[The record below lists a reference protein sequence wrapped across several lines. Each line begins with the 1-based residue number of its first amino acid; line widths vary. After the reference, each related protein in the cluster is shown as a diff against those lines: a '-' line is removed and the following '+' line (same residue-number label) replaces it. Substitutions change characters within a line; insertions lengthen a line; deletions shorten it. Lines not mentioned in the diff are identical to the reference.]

1 MVQEFLK
8 DLEKVVNVDAGT
20 ACIDGV
26 KQVAET
32 FKGMYEGI
40 GFTSKLVDLGDKVGP
55 GLFATNK
62 PEATHYDVMLNAHMD
77 TVFPAGTVAVRPM
90 SIKGDR
96 AYGPGVLDCKAGCM
110 TIFYAL
116 KNLPKETLD
125 KLSILVACN
134 PDEETGSVSSHDWLK
149 ECASK
154 SDRALIFEPAREGGE
169 LVCARK
175 GSSTYKITFHGVS
188 AHAGNCPERGRDAI
202 YAMVKFIAAVKELA
216 DWDRGITLN
225 FGVVHGGT
233 AANITP
239 ESVEILGT
247 IRTLDSKIREQALTR
262 VKEVAESVAK
272 TYRAEA
278 IVEYDEANTPPV
290 INDADIVNQFAEIFK
305 ETVGEENVNVTDN
318 NSVNGS
324 EDFAYIAERVPS
336 AMVSCS
342 CGSRDEGYVHPMH
355 NPQVRFNEEGLAYS
369 SALYASTAFN
379 WLKNNK

>member
-20 ACIDGV
+20 ACTEGV

-32 FKGMYEGI
+32 FKQHYEGI
-40 GFTSKLVDLGDKVGP
+40 GFTARLVDLGDKVGP
-55 GLFATNK
+55 ALFATNK
-62 PEATHYDVMLNAHMD
+62 PEATHYDVMLNAHLD

-188 AHAGNCPERGRDAI
+188 AHAGNNPERGCDAI

-225 FGVVHGGT
+225 FGAVRGGT
-233 AANITP
+233 VANVVADFAETQLDLRVWNDDDYNEVNAKIMELAKQEWVKGVTQEIVETNHHGAMPLSEATKAMAGLIEEAAKIEGYDIAWMKAGGASDGNTTAAMGVP
-239 ESVEILGT
+239 
-247 IRTLDSKIREQALTR
+247 TLDGLGP
-262 VKEVAESVAK
+262 VGGGMHCDKEYLEINSIEKHIKVAERFF
-272 TYRAEA
+272 TL
-278 IVEYDEANTPPV
+278 
-290 INDADIVNQFAEIFK
+290 
-305 ETVGEENVNVTDN
+305 
-318 NSVNGS
+318 
-324 EDFAYIAERVPS
+324 IAE
-336 AMVSCS
+336 
-342 CGSRDEGYVHPMH
+342 
-355 NPQVRFNEEGLAYS
+355 Q
-369 SALYASTAFN
+369 
-379 WLKNNK
+379 KK

>member
-1 MVQEFLK
+1 MPMVQEFLK

-20 ACIDGV
+20 ACTEGV

-32 FKGMYEGI
+32 FKQHYEGI
-40 GFTSKLVDLGDKVGP
+40 GFTARLVDLGDKVGP
-55 GLFATNK
+55 ALFATNK
-62 PEATHYDVMLNAHMD
+62 PEATHYDVMLNAHLD

-188 AHAGNCPERGRDAI
+188 AHAGNNPERGRDAI

-225 FGVVHGGT
+225 FGMVRGGT
-233 AANITP
+233 VANVVADFAETELDLRVWNDDDYNEVNAKIMQLAQQEWVAGVTQEIVEKNHHGAMPLSEATKAMAGLIEEAAKLEGFDIAWVKAGGASDGNTTASMGVP
-239 ESVEILGT
+239 
-247 IRTLDSKIREQALTR
+247 TLDGLGPVGGEMHCDREYLEINSIE
-262 VKEVAESVAK
+262 KHIKVAERFL
-272 TYRAEA
+272 TL
-278 IVEYDEANTPPV
+278 
-290 INDADIVNQFAEIFK
+290 
-305 ETVGEENVNVTDN
+305 
-318 NSVNGS
+318 
-324 EDFAYIAERVPS
+324 IAER
-336 AMVSCS
+336 
-342 CGSRDEGYVHPMH
+342 
-355 NPQVRFNEEGLAYS
+355 
-369 SALYASTAFN
+369 
-379 WLKNNK
+379 K

>member
-1 MVQEFLK
+1 MPMVQEFLK

-20 ACIDGV
+20 ACTEGV

-32 FKGMYEGI
+32 FKQHYESI
-40 GFTSKLVDLGDKVGP
+40 GFTAKLVDLGDKVGP
-55 GLFATNK
+55 ALFATNK
-62 PEATHYDVMLNAHMD
+62 PEATHYDVMLNAHLD

-188 AHAGNCPERGRDAI
+188 AHAGNNPERGRDAI

-225 FGVVHGGT
+225 FGMVRGGT
-233 AANITP
+233 VANVVADFAETELDLRVWNDDDYNEVNAKIMELAKKEWVAGVTQEIVEKNHHGAMPLSEATKAMAGLIEEAAKLEGFDIAWVKAGGASDGNTTASMGVP
-239 ESVEILGT
+239 
-247 IRTLDSKIREQALTR
+247 TLDGLGPVGGEMHCDREYLEINSIE
-262 VKEVAESVAK
+262 KHIKVAERFL
-272 TYRAEA
+272 TL
-278 IVEYDEANTPPV
+278 
-290 INDADIVNQFAEIFK
+290 
-305 ETVGEENVNVTDN
+305 
-318 NSVNGS
+318 
-324 EDFAYIAERVPS
+324 IAER
-336 AMVSCS
+336 
-342 CGSRDEGYVHPMH
+342 
-355 NPQVRFNEEGLAYS
+355 
-369 SALYASTAFN
+369 
-379 WLKNNK
+379 K

>member
-20 ACIDGV
+20 ACTEGV

-32 FKGMYEGI
+32 FKQHYEGI
-40 GFTSKLVDLGDKVGP
+40 GFTARLVDLGDKVGP
-55 GLFATNK
+55 ALFATNK
-62 PEATHYDVMLNAHMD
+62 PEATHYDVMLNAHLD

-188 AHAGNCPERGRDAI
+188 AHAGNNPERGRDAI

-225 FGVVHGGT
+225 FGVVRGGT
-233 AANITP
+233 AANVVADLAETELDLRVWNDEDYDEVHAKIMQLAQQVW
-239 ESVEILGT
+239 VEGVTQEIVEKNHHSAMPLSEATQAMAGLIEKAAKLEGFEIAWMKAGGASDGNT
-247 IRTLDSKIREQALTR
+247 TASMGVPTLDGMGPVGGEMHCDREYLEINTIE
-262 VKEVAESVAK
+262 KHIKVAERFF
-272 TYRAEA
+272 TL
-278 IVEYDEANTPPV
+278 
-290 INDADIVNQFAEIFK
+290 
-305 ETVGEENVNVTDN
+305 
-318 NSVNGS
+318 
-324 EDFAYIAERVPS
+324 IAE
-336 AMVSCS
+336 
-342 CGSRDEGYVHPMH
+342 
-355 NPQVRFNEEGLAYS
+355 Q
-369 SALYASTAFN
+369 
-379 WLKNNK
+379 KK

>member
-40 GFTSKLVDLGDKVGP
+40 GFTAKLVDLGDKVGP

-90 SIKGDR
+90 TIKGDR

-225 FGVVHGGT
+225 FGVVKGGT
-233 AANITP
+233 AANVVADLAETELDLRVWNDEDYDEVNAKIMQLAQQTWVDGVTQ
-239 ESVEILGT
+239 EIVEKNHHAAMPLSEATQAMASLIEEAAKLEGYDIAWMKAGGASDGNT
-247 IRTLDSKIREQALTR
+247 TASMGVPTLDGLGPVGGEMHCDREYLEINTIE
-262 VKEVAESVAK
+262 KHIKVAERFF
-272 TYRAEA
+272 TL
-278 IVEYDEANTPPV
+278 
-290 INDADIVNQFAEIFK
+290 
-305 ETVGEENVNVTDN
+305 
-318 NSVNGS
+318 
-324 EDFAYIAERVPS
+324 IAER
-336 AMVSCS
+336 
-342 CGSRDEGYVHPMH
+342 
-355 NPQVRFNEEGLAYS
+355 
-369 SALYASTAFN
+369 
-379 WLKNNK
+379 K

>member
-20 ACIDGV
+20 ACTEGV

-32 FKGMYEGI
+32 FKQHYEGI
-40 GFTSKLVDLGDKVGP
+40 GFTARLVDLGDKVGP
-55 GLFATNK
+55 ALFATNK
-62 PEATHYDVMLNAHMD
+62 PEATHYDVMLNAHLD

-188 AHAGNCPERGRDAI
+188 AHAGNNPERGRDAI

-225 FGVVHGGT
+225 FGMVRGGT
-233 AANITP
+233 VANVVADFAETELHHGAMPLSEATKAMAGLIEEAAKLEGFDIAWVKAGGASDGNTTASMGVP
-239 ESVEILGT
+239 
-247 IRTLDSKIREQALTR
+247 TLDGLGPVGGEMHCDREYLEINSIE
-262 VKEVAESVAK
+262 KHIKVAERFL
-272 TYRAEA
+272 TL
-278 IVEYDEANTPPV
+278 
-290 INDADIVNQFAEIFK
+290 
-305 ETVGEENVNVTDN
+305 
-318 NSVNGS
+318 
-324 EDFAYIAERVPS
+324 IAER
-336 AMVSCS
+336 
-342 CGSRDEGYVHPMH
+342 
-355 NPQVRFNEEGLAYS
+355 
-369 SALYASTAFN
+369 
-379 WLKNNK
+379 K

>member
-20 ACIDGV
+20 ACTEGV

-32 FKGMYEGI
+32 FKQHYEGI
-40 GFTSKLVDLGDKVGP
+40 GFTARLVDLGDKVGP
-55 GLFATNK
+55 ALFATNK
-62 PEATHYDVMLNAHMD
+62 PEATHYDVMLNAHLD

-188 AHAGNCPERGRDAI
+188 AHAGNNPERGRDAI

-216 DWDRGITLN
+216 DSDRGITLN
-225 FGVVHGGT
+225 FGMVRGGT
-233 AANITP
+233 VANVVADFAETELDLRVWNDDDYNEVNAKIMQLAQQEWVAGVTQEIVEKNHHGAMPLSEATKAMAGLIEEAAKLEGFDIAWVKAGGASDGNTTASMGVP
-239 ESVEILGT
+239 
-247 IRTLDSKIREQALTR
+247 TLDGLGPVGGEMHCDREYLEINSIE
-262 VKEVAESVAK
+262 KHIKVAERFL
-272 TYRAEA
+272 TL
-278 IVEYDEANTPPV
+278 
-290 INDADIVNQFAEIFK
+290 
-305 ETVGEENVNVTDN
+305 
-318 NSVNGS
+318 
-324 EDFAYIAERVPS
+324 IAER
-336 AMVSCS
+336 
-342 CGSRDEGYVHPMH
+342 
-355 NPQVRFNEEGLAYS
+355 
-369 SALYASTAFN
+369 
-379 WLKNNK
+379 K

>member
-20 ACIDGV
+20 ACTEGV

-32 FKGMYEGI
+32 FKQWYEGI
-40 GFTSKLVDLGDKVGP
+40 GFTAKLVDLGDKVGP
-55 GLFATNK
+55 ALFATNK
-62 PEATHYDVMLNAHMD
+62 PEATRYDVMLNAHLD

-90 SIKGDR
+90 TINGDR

-110 TIFYAL
+110 TIYYAL

-188 AHAGNCPERGRDAI
+188 AHAGNNPERGCDAI

-225 FGVVHGGT
+225 FGAVRGGT
-233 AANITP
+233 VANVVADFAETQLDLRVWNDDDYNEVNSKIMELAKQEWVKGVTQEIVETNHHGAMPLSEATKAMAGLIEEAAKIEGYDIAWMKAGGASDGNTTAAMGVP
-239 ESVEILGT
+239 
-247 IRTLDSKIREQALTR
+247 TLDGLGP
-262 VKEVAESVAK
+262 VGGGMHCDKEYLEINSIEKHIKVAERFF
-272 TYRAEA
+272 TL
-278 IVEYDEANTPPV
+278 
-290 INDADIVNQFAEIFK
+290 
-305 ETVGEENVNVTDN
+305 
-318 NSVNGS
+318 
-324 EDFAYIAERVPS
+324 IAE
-336 AMVSCS
+336 
-342 CGSRDEGYVHPMH
+342 
-355 NPQVRFNEEGLAYS
+355 Q
-369 SALYASTAFN
+369 
-379 WLKNNK
+379 KK

>member
-20 ACIDGV
+20 ACTEGV

-32 FKGMYEGI
+32 FKQHYEGI
-40 GFTSKLVDLGDKVGP
+40 GFTARLVDLGDKVGP
-55 GLFATNK
+55 ALFATNK
-62 PEATHYDVMLNAHMD
+62 PEATHYDVMLNAHLD

-188 AHAGNCPERGRDAI
+188 AHAGNNPERGRDAI

-225 FGVVHGGT
+225 FGMVRGGT
-233 AANITP
+233 VANVVADFAETELDLRVWNDDDYNEVNAKIMQLAQQEWVAGVTQEIVEKNHHGAMPLSEATKAMAGLIEEAAKLEGFDIAWVKAGGASDGNTTASMGVP
-239 ESVEILGT
+239 
-247 IRTLDSKIREQALTR
+247 TLDGLGPVGGEMHCDREYLEINSIE
-262 VKEVAESVAK
+262 KHIKVAE
-272 TYRAEA
+272 
-278 IVEYDEANTPPV
+278 
-290 INDADIVNQFAEIFK
+290 
-305 ETVGEENVNVTDN
+305 
-318 NSVNGS
+318 
-324 EDFAYIAERVPS
+324 
-336 AMVSCS
+336 
-342 CGSRDEGYVHPMH
+342 
-355 NPQVRFNEEGLAYS
+355 RFLT
-369 SALYASTAFN
+369 LIT
-379 WLKNNK
+379 KRK